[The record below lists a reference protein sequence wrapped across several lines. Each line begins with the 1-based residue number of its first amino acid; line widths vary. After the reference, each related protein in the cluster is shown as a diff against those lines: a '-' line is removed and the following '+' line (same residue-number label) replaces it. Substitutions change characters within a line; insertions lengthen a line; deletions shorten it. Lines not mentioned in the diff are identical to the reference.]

1 MAGEELTQ
9 VVPSWASASWAWV
22 CRWAARH
29 RVASIRQEYNPE
41 AGEQERA
48 AYISQAARLSVS
60 AHLEDYTHPEAVP
73 WAPAMAR

>member
-1 MAGEELTQ
+1 MAGEDPIPAVL
-9 VVPSWASASWAWV
+9 SSASASWAWV
-22 CRWAARH
+22 CRWAAGT
-29 RVASIRQEYNPE
+29 RQEYNPE